1 MTLHNPV
8 FATYVV
14 AATLM
19 ILKLML
25 QGWITVFR
33 MVKAKGGFLNPED
46 ANPGP
51 ANPEPRPGQL
61 DPDDYVDRSR
71 RIHRNDLENIP
82 AFLVAGVLFV
92 FTDPPLWL
100 AQLLFYGF
108 VVARIGHF
116 WAYMSAKSHETRA
129 TFFSVGSLIVV
140 GIAGYTLVRA
150 IA

>member
-1 MTLHNPV
+1 MTLQNPV
-8 FATYVV
+8 FATYAV

-51 ANPEPRPGQL
+51 ANPQPRPGQL
-61 DPDDYVDRSR
+61 EPDDYVERSR

-82 AFLVAGVLFV
+82 AFLVAGFLFAL
-92 FTDPPLWL
+92 TEPPLWL

-108 VVARIGHF
+108 VVSRFGHF
-116 WAYMSAKSHETRA
+116 WAYISAKSHETRA
-129 TFFSVGSLIVV
+129 TFFSVGSLIVMTLAV
-140 GIAGYTLVRA
+140 YTLVRA
-150 IA
+150 VA